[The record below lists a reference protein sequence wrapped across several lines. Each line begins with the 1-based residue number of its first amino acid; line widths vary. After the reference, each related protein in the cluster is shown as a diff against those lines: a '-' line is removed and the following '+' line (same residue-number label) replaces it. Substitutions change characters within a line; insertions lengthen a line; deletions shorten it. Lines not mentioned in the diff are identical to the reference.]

1 MIFFFTFITCL
12 LSIVLILQGENLSWS
27 LMGVK
32 GLRSNENSI
41 KVKETI
47 FPKVLENVR
56 LVLLLHMIGWEWC
69 ELFGPIIEQSKE
81 KTKQTGLLLT
91 SN

>member
-1 MIFFFTFITCL
+1 M
-12 LSIVLILQGENLSWS
+12 LQGENLSWS

-32 GLRSNENSI
+32 GLRGNENSI

-81 KTKQTGLLLT
+81 KTKKTGLLLT

>member
-32 GLRSNENSI
+32 GLRANENSI

-56 LVLLLHMIGWEWC
+56 LVLLLHMIGWEWLK
-69 ELFGPIIEQSKE
+69 LFGPITEQRK
-81 KTKQTGLLLT
+81 KKANWITFDK
-91 SN
+91 

>member
-1 MIFFFTFITCL
+1 
-12 LSIVLILQGENLSWS
+12 
-27 LMGVK
+27 MGVK
-32 GLRSNENSI
+32 GLRGNENSI

-69 ELFGPIIEQSKE
+69 ELFGPIIEKSKE